1 MKKTLIF
8 IIIISFCSFS
18 FAQKPKTESV
28 KAKGE
33 WVLSE
38 DISIEKAKEK
48 ALFEAKKEALR
59 IAGVPENVF
68 SVSLLS
74 MGNGNDQFQEIASE
88 LGRISIDGIVI
99 VKEVEYT
106 TIKDERTQMFK
117 MIASIKADVIV
128 ELPESDPEFQL
139 DIKGIKNSSY
149 KENEE
154 LTFQLKSYKDCY
166 IRVFWF
172 TSSLVGKGEMIFPY
186 QDFYHDQLFTANQE
200 YTFPLTDPLFVKT
213 QTMVYTIYK
222 DKADLIENNII
233 LVVALKNKIPYVG
246 EVTYENVIRWL
257 SKIDPSK
264 KVDLWYP
271 ITIVK

>member
-1 MKKTLIF
+1 MKKIL
-8 IIIISFCSFS
+8 IISLLLILYSVV

-48 ALFEAKKEALR
+48 ALFEAKKEAMR

-68 SVSLLS
+68 SVSILS
-74 MGNGNDQFQEIASE
+74 LGNGNDQFKEIASE
-88 LGRISIDGIVI
+88 LGRISIDGVVI
-99 VKEVEYT
+99 VKEIEYT
-106 TIKDERTQMFK
+106 TVQDERTQMFK
-117 MIASIKADVIV
+117 MIASIKADVVV
-128 ELPESDPEFQL
+128 EVPVSDPEFQL

-149 KENEE
+149 KENEQ
-154 LTFQLKSYKDCY
+154 LNFQLKPYKDCY

-172 TSSLVGKGEMIFPY
+172 TSSLDGKGEMIFPY
-186 QDFYHDQLFTANQE
+186 QDFYYDQLFKANQV
-200 YTFPLTDPLFVKT
+200 YTFPLSDPQFVKT

-222 DKADLIENNII
+222 EKADLIENNII
-233 LVVALKNKIPYVG
+233 LIVALKDKRPFTG

-257 SKIDPSK
+257 SKIDPSE
-264 KVDLWYP
+264 KVDVWHP
-271 ITIVK
+271 ISIVK